1 MPIQVEHEGQTITV
15 YTEDEVKQAVSDEV
29 AGLKVTNQQLKDE
42 KRELADKVKS
52 VDEEK
57 RQAEEEKAKRDGDY
71 EKLERLM
78 TERQSEQ
85 REAYEKLVG
94 DIRKEKVNGALNDV
108 VTELGAGGTRNEDLR
123 DLLRTR
129 FDFDYDNESGQ
140 VTVSGEGITSL
151 DQLKKTVQEG
161 GRYDAYLAGS
171 QASGGGSPGSQG
183 GGSVSKKLSDMNES
197 ERRELLQSD
206 PDEFSRMVAEAKNP
220 RN

>member
-1 MPIQVEHEGQTITV
+1 MPIQVENEGQTITV

-183 GGSVSKKLSDMNES
+183 GGSVSKKFDQMTGAELSEL
-197 ERRELLQSD
+197 RRERPEDYQRLR
-206 PDEFSRMVAEAKNP
+206 DEYHNR
-220 RN
+220 

>member
-1 MPIQVEHEGQTITV
+1 MPIQVEHEGKTITV
-15 YTEDEVKQAVSDEV
+15 YTEDEVSQAISDEV

-42 KRELADKVKS
+42 KKELADKIKV

-78 TERQSEQ
+78 SERQQEQ
-85 REAYEKLVG
+85 REAYDKLVS

-108 VTELGAGGTRNEDLR
+108 VNELGAGGTRNEDLR

-129 FDFDYDNESGQ
+129 FEFDYDNESGN

-151 DQLKKTVQEG
+151 DQLKKTVLEG

-171 QASGGGSPGSQG
+171 QASGGGAPGSQG
-183 GGSVSKKLSDMNES
+183 GGPVSKKLSEMTQA
-197 ERRELLQSD
+197 ERLDFKNAD
-206 PDEFSRMVAEAKNP
+206 PDGFRAATNA
-220 RN
+220 R

>member
-15 YTEDEVKQAVSDEV
+15 YTEAEHKQAIDDEV
-29 AGLKVTNQQLKDE
+29 AGLKVTNQNLKAE
-42 KRELADKVKS
+42 KQELADKIKT

-57 RQAEEEKAKRDGDY
+57 RLAEEEKAKRDGDY

-78 TERQSEQ
+78 TERQQEQ
-85 REAYEKLVG
+85 REAYDKLVG
-94 DIRKEKVNGALNDV
+94 DIRKEKVGGALNDV
-108 VTELGAGGTRNEDLR
+108 VTRLGAGGTRNEDLR
-123 DLLRTR
+123 DLLKTR
-129 FDFDYDNESGQ
+129 FEFDYDNETGKVTASGD
-140 VTVSGEGITSL
+140 GITSL
-151 DQLKKTVQEG
+151 EQLEKTVQES

-183 GGSVSKKLSDMNES
+183 GGPVTKKLSDMNES

-206 PDEFSRMVAEAKNP
+206 PDAFSRMVAEAKNP